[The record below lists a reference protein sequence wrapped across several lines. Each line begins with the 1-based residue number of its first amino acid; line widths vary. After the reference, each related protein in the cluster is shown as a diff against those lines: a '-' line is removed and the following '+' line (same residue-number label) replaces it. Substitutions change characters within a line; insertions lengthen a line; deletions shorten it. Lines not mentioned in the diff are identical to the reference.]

1 MSAFV
6 SLIFGFCAAISD
18 HGHSVLLGYKAKDEC
33 VVVTELGA
41 EDERPNIV
49 ADGHTI
55 NWAIFDEGALIKIDD
70 QTFTVLKFGGA

>member
-1 MSAFV
+1 MSVFV

-18 HGHSVLLGYKAKDEC
+18 NGHEVLFGYQSQGEC
-33 VVVTELGA
+33 AVITELGA

-70 QTFTVLKFGGA
+70 QTFTVMKFGSA